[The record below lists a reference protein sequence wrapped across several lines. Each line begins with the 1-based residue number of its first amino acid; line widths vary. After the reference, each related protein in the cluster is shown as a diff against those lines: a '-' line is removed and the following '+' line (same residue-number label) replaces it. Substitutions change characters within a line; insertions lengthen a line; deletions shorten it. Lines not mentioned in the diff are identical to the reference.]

1 MKWTIPSSI
10 CHSNF
15 QSISDNKNG
24 ATSLLSIASHVSRHP
39 FARLSFAVQHIMK
52 KKLRIYSKT
61 IRNSFE
67 NWPDLMKIVWRLRS
81 IYLHRIISCSF
92 SFYSAI
98 SSWLWFSSRF
108 VDFFFFRFFNGYS
121 AFWRAR
127 IPISCLILFFCVRI
141 RCHLYSDS
149 MQMNRAL

>member
-24 ATSLLSIASHVSRHP
+24 ATSLLFIASHVSRHP
-39 FARLSFAVQHIMK
+39 FARLSFAVQHMMK

-81 IYLHRIISCSF
+81 IYLHRIISRSF

-108 VDFFFFRFFNGYS
+108 VDFFFSLFQWLFGIL
-121 AFWRAR
+121 ARAHSNFVPYF
-127 IPISCLILFFCVRI
+127 IFLCSN
-141 RCHLYSDS
+141 S
-149 MQMNRAL
+149 MSFI